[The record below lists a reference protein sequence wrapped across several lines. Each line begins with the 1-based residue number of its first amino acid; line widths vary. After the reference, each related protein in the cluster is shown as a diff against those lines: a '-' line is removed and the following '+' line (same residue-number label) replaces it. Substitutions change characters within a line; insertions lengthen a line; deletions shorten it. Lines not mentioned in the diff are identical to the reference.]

1 MIDEG
6 GVGAK
11 GMHEAFHQSLI
22 DVQSEVRAAFEWSV
36 ASDRTSAEAMVACV
50 ENHAAMIPS
59 WRNSE
64 RNLTLDQLRTA
75 LLAAKEVV
83 VLGAAITESEVE
95 SMDMNGRLIIA
106 ADGSVGALSDRSKLA
121 CVVSDF
127 DGGVHLNGAA
137 EQGTVMI
144 VHAHGDN
151 SVRWVE
157 CLNTW
162 SQCPTPPRLIL
173 THQTPEVLSNA
184 HNFGGFTDGDRAVC
198 FALAM
203 GVAKENIRLVGF
215 ALNRV
220 GIWSATT
227 VAERKLEKLVWMN
240 RILTSVGLDDAVAK

>member
-1 MIDEG
+1 
-6 GVGAK
+6 
-11 GMHEAFHQSLI
+11 MHEAFQQSLV
-22 DVQSEVRAAFEWSV
+22 DVQSEVRAAFEWTV
-36 ASDRTSAEAMVACV
+36 ASDRSSAEAMVACV
-50 ENHAAMIPS
+50 QNHAAMLPV
-59 WRNSE
+59 WRNAARNQTLEHLRSE
-64 RNLTLDQLRTA
+64 

-83 VLGAAITESEVE
+83 VLGAAVTESEVE
-95 SMDMNGRLIIA
+95 SMDMDERLIIA

-127 DGGVHLNGAA
+127 DGGVHLDGAA
-137 EQGTVMI
+137 GQGTVMV

-151 SVRWVE
+151 PVRWLE

-162 SQCPTPPRLIL
+162 SQYPTPPRLIL
-173 THQTPEVLSNA
+173 THQTPEVLANA

-215 ALNRV
+215 ALNMV
-220 GIWSATT
+220 GAWSATT

-240 RILTSVGLDDAVAK
+240 RILSSVGLEDAVAK

>member
-1 MIDEG
+1 MFKVKSEQPLSG
-6 GVGAK
+6 RLPVT
-11 GMHEAFHQSLI
+11 EQVQRPWSLAL
-22 DVQSEVRAAFEWSV
+22 QH
-36 ASDRTSAEAMVACV
+36 
-50 ENHAAMIPS
+50 HAAMIPS

-64 RNLTLDQLRTA
+64 RNLTLDQLRAA

-95 SMDMNGRLIIA
+95 SMDMDGRLIIA

-151 SVRWVE
+151 PVRWVE

-173 THQTPEVLSNA
+173 THQTPGSA
-184 HNFGGFTDGDRAVC
+184 GKRAQLWR
-198 FALAM
+198 FY
-203 GVAKENIRLVGF
+203 
-215 ALNRV
+215 
-220 GIWSATT
+220 
-227 VAERKLEKLVWMN
+227 
-240 RILTSVGLDDAVAK
+240 

>member
-6 GVGAK
+6 GVRAK

-22 DVQSEVRAAFEWSV
+22 DVQSEVRAAFEWTV
-36 ASDRTSAEAMVACV
+36 DSDRSSAEAMVAYV
-50 ENHAAMIPS
+50 ENHAAMVPS

-64 RNLTLDQLRTA
+64 RKLTLERLRTE
-75 LLAAKEVV
+75 LLAAEEVV
-83 VLGAAITESEVE
+83 VLGAAVTESEVE
-95 SMDMNGRLIIA
+95 SMDMDGRLIIA

-127 DGGVHLNGAA
+127 DGGAHLDGAA
-137 EQGTVMI
+137 EQGTVMV

-151 SVRWVE
+151 SSRWLK
-157 CLNTW
+157 CLDIW

-173 THQTPEVLSNA
+173 THQTPEVLAKA

-203 GVAKENIRLVGF
+203 GVAKKNIRLVGF
-215 ALNRV
+215 ALNMV
-220 GIWSATT
+220 GVWSATT